1 MELQSN
7 CLIKIGKWILNRFK
21 VKKLYYQENL
31 LVNKIVM
38 VKVKNFLN
46 GFPKWI
52 LIKVV
57 FHIFCWI
64 FVLFWVYY
72 FVFKKLIF
80 VKLQCNKMYDVLEN
94 LLMSLRLLIY
104 FQRCAIENLCKKKSI
119 RITTTVMGKFHNEA
133 METFLL
139 VFLSSITLK

>member
-46 GFPKWI
+46 GFPKWM

-80 VKLQCNKMYDVLEN
+80 VKLQCNKIYDVLEN
-94 LLMSLRLLIY
+94 LLMSSKLLIY

-119 RITTTVMGKFHNEA
+119 RMTVVKRWKKFC
-133 METFLL
+133 
-139 VFLSSITLK
+139 